1 MRKYVLKIDCDVLNE
16 MGLTVNRLLSVATS
30 TEPLPGD
37 NYRFLIGDISHP
49 IIIKIV
55 EVVSILPTSSDEV
68 MEIQCNGEEIDED
81 DTGIKENFAWHT
93 FSFY

>member
-30 TEPLPGD
+30 TEPLTGD
-37 NYRFLIGDISHP
+37 NYRFLIGEISHP

-55 EVVSILPTSSDEV
+55 EVISVLPTSSDEV
-68 MEIQCNGEEIDED
+68 IEILCNGEEIDED